1 MEFRKLRERGFSLI
15 ELMIAVTIGLLIVS
29 AMLANLQVSSAS
41 NRTNAR
47 VAGFQTNG
55 RYATDFLRRELQH
68 AGYAGVSWVN
78 LTDLGTTGH
87 DRLMVAA
94 WASPPRSRNRFSAP
108 MIPIRIRARAFR
120 PPTTRAATSSCCGAP
135 ASTSFQPRRRLANTL
150 YFRSEYVRGS
160 VFVGPTRPAN
170 LQSPIED
177 HLLETDV
184 YYISPW
190 TNSATESPQVPAL
203 YRMTLGTGP
212 AMTAQLIASGI
223 ENMQAES
230 NIIRLKSCIA
240 GNPGCVANDVPRLL
254 LRLTRPEVD
263 AILGPAQY
271 RLRVA
276 ADDLYYWTVP
286 FEARGTR
293 GLIRLRITFG
303 DCDYREKNSRKK
315 AVCEA
320 ELH

>member
-1 MEFRKLRERGFSLI
+1 MKAVRVVCSIVATVVLFAGTAAAASPGANPGQAPGEQQAAEKREREKI
-15 ELMIAVTIGLLIVS
+15 
-29 AMLANLQVSSAS
+29 
-41 NRTNAR
+41 R
-47 VAGFQTNG
+47 V
-55 RYATDFLRRELQH
+55 
-68 AGYAGVSWVN
+68 
-78 LTDLGTTGH
+78 
-87 DRLMVAA
+87 
-94 WASPPRSRNRFSAP
+94 
-108 MIPIRIRARAFR
+108 
-120 PPTTRAATSSCCGAP
+120 
-135 ASTSFQPRRRLANTL
+135 
-150 YFRSEYVRGS
+150 
-160 VFVGPTRPAN
+160 
-170 LQSPIED
+170 
-177 HLLETDV
+177 ET
-184 YYISPW
+184 
-190 TNSATESPQVPAL
+190 
-203 YRMTLGTGP
+203 
-212 AMTAQLIASGI
+212 
-223 ENMQAES
+223 ES

-303 DCDYREKNSRKK
+303 DCNYREKNSRKK